1 MEEYVQLYPMKSFM
15 KEVIDMYVVKYSC
28 IYGDLGMFVCN
39 NIEDCLNYFKTNFGQ
54 VTDFYYD
61 RDYGD
66 LWIGAFKS
74 DGIRCTWMAT
84 KCEVI

>member
-1 MEEYVQLYPMKSFM
+1 
-15 KEVIDMYVVKYSC
+15 
-28 IYGDLGMFVCN
+28 MFVCN

-66 LWIGAFKS
+66 SWIGAFKS